1 MCAWRALAWATI
13 AWVILWEVCA
23 SERKCYKKEGPEGL
37 TIKYKV
43 TKDDCSTEFL
53 FIANIL
59 DPMVQTHDCTG
70 VLIDHDIVLVPASCI
85 TKTAKVAR
93 DQFPL
98 VRVGSY
104 NLNKPDGPESQ
115 ETIPVC
121 KKIIHSAFNGNPAN
135 GSDIAL
141 LQLAS
146 PLNTH
151 QPISISATQA
161 ADCMGQRLTAV
172 GWFSPRLNGPP
183 SAEVEVLPRLTI
195 VQRDRCRS
203 LLDGLPEGAVCALS
217 DPAAIVVWDHG
228 SPLLCDDKILV
239 GLASYTKN
247 TAGHYPCIYTHVVDY
262 KDWIDTRGKGA
273 SRVEE
278 NTQERCGGHTEL

>member
-1 MCAWRALAWATI
+1 MVAGKALAWVTFALL
-13 AWVILWEVCA
+13 ILAEVGA
-23 SERKCYKKEGPEGL
+23 SEKKCYKKEGPEGL
-37 TIKYKV
+37 TIKFKV
-43 TKDDCSTEFL
+43 TKDDCPTQFL
-53 FIANIL
+53 FIVNIL

-70 VLIDHDIVLVPASCI
+70 VLIDPRTVLVPASCV
-85 TKTAKVAR
+85 TKTAKVLR

-104 NLNKPDGPESQ
+104 NLNKPDGLENQ

-121 KKIIHSAFNGNPAN
+121 KKIIHSGFNGNPAN

-141 LQLAS
+141 LELK
-146 PLNTH
+146 T
-151 QPISISATQA
+151 PISTQEPIEISATQA
-161 ADCMGQRLTAV
+161 ADCVGQRLTAV

-195 VQRDRCRS
+195 VQRNRCRS

-217 DPAAIVVWDHG
+217 DPAANVVWDHG
-228 SPLLCDDKILV
+228 SPLLCDDNVLV

-262 KDWIDTRGKGA
+262 RDWIDSRGEGA
-273 SRVEE
+273 SRVEY
-278 NTQERCGGHTEL
+278 NPQEDCTGRTEL